1 MVMDRGSA
9 LPMVDRDVN
18 NSKNSSVDW
27 EYQHLHVRDSKNSSS
42 GNLLYVRSVGIA
54 DEWEVRKKTGTIFAC
69 KTENPFI
76 RYLCGKQRSFFL
88 VSFLMY
94 KSTSMLCLWNKGVF
108 SSFVSFFDVID
119 FSYFFSKC
127 TSVATLFNL
136 IRHYRLAEG
145 SPSQFE
151 RQDNADWIFRW
162 CQFQNHY

>member
-1 MVMDRGSA
+1 MSITAKTVQWIENINIYTCVTAKTVPVAIYYTCVAWELQMSERCERRQA
-9 LPMVDRDVN
+9 LFLRVKPKILSFVICA
-18 NSKNSSVDW
+18 
-27 EYQHLHVRDSKNSSS
+27 
-42 GNLLYVRSVGIA
+42 GNKGV
-54 DEWEVRKKTGTIFAC
+54 
-69 KTENPFI
+69 
-76 RYLCGKQRSFFL
+76 FFL
-88 VSFLMY
+88 VPFLMY

-151 RQDNADWIFRW
+151 RQDNVDWIFRW